1 MLKGVNRLV
10 APPLLG
16 VLAEMGHGDEI
27 AVVDANFP
35 AAEMARRLVHMPG
48 LDAPPVLEAILTL
61 LPLDDFV
68 ECPAA
73 IMQAPGEQ
81 PAVVDAFQ
89 ALLDAEAGRA
99 VTLERLGRFD
109 FYDRTRTAFA
119 VVATGEGRLYGNIL
133 LRKGVIR
140 P

>member
-1 MLKGVNRLV
+1 MLKGVNRLI
-10 APPLLG
+10 APPLLTA
-16 VLAEMGHGDEI
+16 LAEMGHGDEI
-27 AVVDANFP
+27 AIVDANFP
-35 AAEMARRLVHMPG
+35 AAEMARRLVHTPG
-48 LDAPPVLEAILTL
+48 LDAPALLRAILTL

-73 IMQAPGEQ
+73 IMQSPAAQ
-81 PAVVDAFQ
+81 PPVVDEFQ
-89 ALLDAEAGRA
+89 ALLDAEAGRP
-99 VTLERLGRFD
+99 VTLERLGRFE